1 MKNLETIKENIGNI
15 EPLVLPTQLPSEESE
30 SESEYDEDEVST
42 HELRHDSTDNH
53 DNAVIG
59 SESVNHPS
67 VGGLEHLCGKT
78 ESMKDVTKVWLIL
91 SELSLLM
98 SFLITF
104 SKILK
109 PFTVNFG
116 QKWGEKNEVC
126 MCFVFHKNIS
136 LSLSY

>member
-42 HELRHDSTDNH
+42 HELCCDSTDNH

-67 VGGLEHLCGKT
+67 VGGLEHLRGKA

-104 SKILK
+104 SKIL
-109 PFTVNFG
+109 
-116 QKWGEKNEVC
+116 
-126 MCFVFHKNIS
+126 CFVANNKTIYCEFRSKMGGEE
-136 LSLSY
+136 